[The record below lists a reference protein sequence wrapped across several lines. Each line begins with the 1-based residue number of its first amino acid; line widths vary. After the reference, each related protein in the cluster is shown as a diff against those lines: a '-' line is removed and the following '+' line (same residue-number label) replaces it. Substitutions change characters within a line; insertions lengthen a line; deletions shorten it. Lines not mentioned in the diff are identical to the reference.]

1 MTAFPIALIPTFL
14 VPLSIGLHLVSLRFL
29 LSASPRRWQASMR
42 HSRRQGDDKMDLHHR
57 RILIT
62 GGGSGIG
69 LELARLLAVDNQVVV
84 AGRDPEKLRHAAA
97 GVDRLETTQF
107 DVTSE
112 ASSRAAMEWVL
123 EHIGGLDLLVNA
135 AGVLNTPSLETD
147 ADGRA
152 AEDEV
157 AVNLLGSLRMTR
169 LALPHLRRAEDG
181 AVVFVSSA
189 LALTASPGLAT
200 YAASKAAVHSLAR
213 SLRAELAGQVRVFD
227 VLPPFVDTQLARS
240 FGGAKLS
247 TLGVAADI
255 VDGLRRDRLE
265 IRIGRVKALATVG
278 RIWPSMADRII
289 AGELAFAG
297 KATAA
302 RADP

>member
-1 MTAFPIALIPTFL
+1 
-14 VPLSIGLHLVSLRFL
+14 
-29 LSASPRRWQASMR
+29 
-42 HSRRQGDDKMDLHHR
+42 
-57 RILIT
+57 
-62 GGGSGIG
+62 
-69 LELARLLAVDNQVVV
+69 
-84 AGRDPEKLRHAAA
+84 
-97 GVDRLETTQF
+97 
-107 DVTSE
+107 
-112 ASSRAAMEWVL
+112 
-123 EHIGGLDLLVNA
+123 
-135 AGVLNTPSLETD
+135 
-147 ADGRA
+147 
-152 AEDEV
+152 
-157 AVNLLGSLRMTR
+157 
-169 LALPHLRRAEDG
+169 
-181 AVVFVSSA
+181 VFVSSA

-227 VLPPFVDTQLARS
+227 VLPPFVDTQLATS